1 MRVFGFVNRYDKTL
15 QSLNCD
21 GNYGRVLAALCL
33 LLLLPAAGGEPWR
46 LALRYERAGLLQG
59 EWWRWLT
66 GHFVHLDLQHA
77 LLNATGLVLLW
88 ALFARE
94 LTFRRWLLVACVSL
108 LGIDLGFW
116 LLQPTLQ
123 WYVGASGLLH
133 GLMAAGAIA
142 MLRRGDRLGWAVVIP
157 FVAKICWEQLHGPLP
172 FETGAVVVV
181 SAHLYGAAG
190 GALIA
195 LLLPGAAR
203 TAARREPL

>member
-1 MRVFGFVNRYDKTL
+1 MRVSGFVNRYQKTL

-21 GNYGRVLAALCL
+21 GRYGVALVALCL
-33 LLLLPAAGGEPWR
+33 LLVLPTAGGEAWR
-46 LALRYERAGLLQG
+46 LALRYQRGGLLQG

-66 GHFVHLDLQHA
+66 AHFVHLDLNHA
-77 LLNATGLVLLW
+77 LLNATGFVLLW

-94 LTFRRWLLVACVSL
+94 LNVGRWVVVCAVSL
-108 LGIDLGFW
+108 LCIDLGFW
-116 LLQPTLQ
+116 FLQPQLE

-142 MLRRGDRLGWAVVIP
+142 MLRRGEWLGWAALVP
-157 FVAKICWEQLHGPLP
+157 FAAKIGWEQLQGPLP

-190 GALIA
+190 GALTA
-195 LLLPGAAR
+195 LVWPR
-203 TAARREPL
+203 PQQTPPRDEPL

>member
-1 MRVFGFVNRYDKTL
+1 MNRYGKTL

-21 GNYGRVLAALCL
+21 GRYGLALATLCL
-33 LLLLPAAGGEPWR
+33 LLLLPSAGADPWR

-59 EWWRWLT
+59 EWWRLLT
-66 GHFVHLDLQHA
+66 GHMVHLDLQHA

-94 LTFRRWLLVACVSL
+94 MGAARWLLVAAVSIAA
-108 LGIDLGFW
+108 IDLGFW
-116 LLQPTLQ
+116 FLQPDLQ

-157 FVAKICWEQLHGPLP
+157 FGAKLCWEQLHGPLP

-181 SAHLYGAAG
+181 SAHFYGAVG
-190 GALIA
+190 GAITA
-195 LLLPGAAR
+195 LLLPAPAR
-203 TAARREPL
+203 TAGLA